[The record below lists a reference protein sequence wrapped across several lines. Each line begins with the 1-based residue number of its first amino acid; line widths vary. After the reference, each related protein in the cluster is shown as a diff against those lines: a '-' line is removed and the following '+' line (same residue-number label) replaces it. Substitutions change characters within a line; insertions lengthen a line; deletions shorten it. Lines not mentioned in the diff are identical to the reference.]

1 MNPFALNLML
11 AAGWA
16 AITGTVTLGN
26 LLIGGVVGYIALW
39 VAKPLFGPTTYFERV
54 WRVWR
59 LLALFL
65 YELIVSSLRVVW
77 DVITPAHLSR
87 PGIVAMP
94 LDAKSD
100 AEILLV
106 ANLISLTP
114 GSLSLDVSED
124 RRTLYVHGMFVEDP
138 ELLRRALK
146 EGMERRVIEAVGD

>member
-1 MNPFALNLML
+1 MNPLALNLML

-16 AITGTVTLGN
+16 AITGSVTLGN
-26 LLIGGVVGYIALW
+26 LLIGGVVGYLALW

-54 WRVWR
+54 WRIWR
-59 LLALFL
+59 LVALFL
-65 YELIVSSLRVVW
+65 YELLASSLRVVW
-77 DVITPAHLSR
+77 DVVTPAHLSS

-100 AEILLV
+100 TEILLV

-124 RRTLYVHGMFVEDP
+124 RKTLYVHGMFVEDP
-138 ELLRRALK
+138 EALRQALK
-146 EGMERRVIEAVGD
+146 QGMERRVIDAIGD